1 MSISSAMQTGVS
13 GLNANSVAVGEI
25 SENIA
30 NANTTGYK
38 RSFAQMVTM
47 TPSGGLDAPSGV
59 NAVVSS
65 DVTNGGAVIPTSS
78 ATDFAVNGNGFFV
91 VSGRANTSV
100 ESDYVLTRAGSFKP
114 DENGDLVNSAG
125 YFLSG
130 YPYTDGKLGSIDG
143 NSFNGLKTVN
153 VTDATLS
160 AKATTTVSVQGNL
173 PSQET
178 GNATPGAPFTSSS
191 QYFTPL
197 GAAKRLEY
205 SWQPT
210 STQNQ
215 WDVTVSDG
223 DGVPYGQVT
232 VDFAASGPNAGA
244 PVSYSGVTNLA
255 TAPGAFSMD
264 TTTGIMSLTMNDGGT
279 TQPIDV
285 GLGALNSFD
294 GMTQF
299 AGDFTPQKFDTDGSS
314 AGALTRMEVDDTGT
328 MYGIFDNGQR
338 QALYKIPLAHV
349 ANPNGM
355 QEVDGDAYRLTRN
368 SGDFTIHKAN
378 EGPVGTISSGTLE
391 GSNVDIAQELSDL
404 IRTQR
409 AYSTNAKIVTTMDEM
424 LDETTRLKR

>member
-130 YPYTDGKLGSIDG
+130 YPYTDGTLGSIDG

-178 GNATPGAPFTSSS
+178 GNATPGAPFGLAMKLGDGEGPDSLGRHYTYHAEEDLRD
-191 QYFTPL
+191 QLAGAGFTP
-197 GAAKRLEY
+197 
-205 SWQPT
+205 
-210 STQNQ
+210 
-215 WDVTVSDG
+215 
-223 DGVPYGQVT
+223 
-232 VDFAASGPNAGA
+232 VDMRQGE
-244 PVSYSGVTNLA
+244 
-255 TAPGAFSMD
+255 
-264 TTTGIMSLTMNDGGT
+264 
-279 TQPIDV
+279 
-285 GLGALNSFD
+285 
-294 GMTQF
+294 
-299 AGDFTPQKFDTDGSS
+299 S
-314 AGALTRMEVDDTGT
+314 AGLAGHPEPW
-328 MYGIFDNGQR
+328 IF
-338 QALYKIPLAHV
+338 L
-349 ANPNGM
+349 
-355 QEVDGDAYRLTRN
+355 
-368 SGDFTIHKAN
+368 
-378 EGPVGTISSGTLE
+378 
-391 GSNVDIAQELSDL
+391 LSH
-404 IRTQR
+404 
-409 AYSTNAKIVTTMDEM
+409 A
-424 LDETTRLKR
+424 

>member
-47 TPSGGLDAPSGV
+47 TPSGGLNAPSGV
-59 NAVVSS
+59 NAVVTS
-65 DVTNGGAVIPTSS
+65 DLKNGGAVIPTSS
-78 ATDFAVNGNGFFV
+78 PTDLAVNGDGFFV
-91 VSGRANTSV
+91 VSNTPNTSV
-100 ESDYVLTRAGSFKP
+100 QSDYVMTRAGSFQAN
-114 DENGDLVNSAG
+114 ENGDLVNSAG

-153 VTDATLS
+153 VTEATLS
-160 AKATTTVSVQGNL
+160 AKATSTIGVQGNL

-178 GNATPGAPFTSSS
+178 GNATPGAPFKSSS
-191 QYFTPL
+191 QYYTPL
-197 GAAKRLEY
+197 GAVKRLEY

-210 STQNQ
+210 STPNR
-215 WDVTVSDG
+215 WDITVADPDG
-223 DGVPYGQVT
+223 TPYGTVT
-232 VDFAASGPNAGA
+232 VDFAGGGANAGA
-244 PVSYSGVTNLA
+244 PVSYSGVTSLA
-255 TAPGAFSMD
+255 TAPAAFSMD
-264 TTTGIMSLTMNDGGT
+264 TTTGVMTLTVDDGGT
-279 TQPIDV
+279 TQQIDV
-285 GLGALNSFD
+285 GLGAPNSYD
-294 GMTQF
+294 GITQF
-299 AGDFTPQKFDTDGSS
+299 AGDFTPQKFSADGSS
-314 AGALTRMEVDDTGT
+314 AGALTRIEIDNSGT
-328 MYGIFDNGQR
+328 MFGIFDNGQR
-338 QALYKIPLAHV
+338 QPLYKIPLAHV
-349 ANPNGM
+349 ENPNGM

-368 SGDFTIHKAN
+368 SGSYTIHKAN
-378 EGPVGTISSGTLE
+378 EGPVGNITSGALE